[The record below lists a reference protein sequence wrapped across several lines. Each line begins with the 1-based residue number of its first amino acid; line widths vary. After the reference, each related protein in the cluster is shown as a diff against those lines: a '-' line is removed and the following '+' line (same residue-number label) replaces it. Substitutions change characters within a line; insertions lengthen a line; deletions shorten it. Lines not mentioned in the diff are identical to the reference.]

1 MLLQDLSGHG
11 AGERWRT
18 GQRST
23 SALSLFP
30 VAPPGVAWCL
40 QSGFDSI
47 VKGDPSRASH
57 AILEEQTGQLFEAS
71 HYTFSFNEIDAS
83 GHVAKNSF
91 LTSCNLMY
99 SHVITEGGY
108 VPKQTRGNAKVPS
121 RRGTP
126 LTVYFSDEQ
135 TIQLNNISRQRRVP
149 KAELLRI
156 AVDLL
161 VNQLNDGQLQ
171 LPLGVDIQTTMP
183 EFRRSK

>member
-1 MLLQDLSGHG
+1 
-11 AGERWRT
+11 
-18 GQRST
+18 
-23 SALSLFP
+23 
-30 VAPPGVAWCL
+30 
-40 QSGFDSI
+40 
-47 VKGDPSRASH
+47 
-57 AILEEQTGQLFEAS
+57 
-71 HYTFSFNEIDAS
+71 
-83 GHVAKNSF
+83 
-91 LTSCNLMY
+91 MY
-99 SHVITEGGY
+99 SHVITRGGN
-108 VPKQTRGNAKVPS
+108 VPKQNRGTAKVPI

-135 TIQLNNISRQRRVP
+135 TMQLNDISRQRRVP